1 MQLNRCPICHARM
14 SIEMMIQDESGRE
27 LLSLL
32 VKLDTESGAALVGY
46 LGLFRSDRRDLA
58 NDKALRLANEAL
70 ALGPLSAV
78 SDAMR
83 KTVDNLRPQC
93 SQRLTNH
100 NYLKKVLADT
110 TVNTSPGL
118 IHEGRNGAVLVDPP
132 RYNIH
137 GSPIHKPQSK
147 TGQALQALEAFGN
160 E

>member
-1 MQLNRCPICHARM
+1 MQLNRCPVCHARM
-14 SIEMMIQDESGRE
+14 SIEMMVSDESGRE
-27 LLSLL
+27 LMGLL

-46 LGLFRSDRRDLA
+46 LSLFRSDRRDLA

-70 ALGPLSAV
+70 ALGPLLAV
-78 SDAMR
+78 SAAMR
-83 KTVDNLRPQC
+83 KTAENLRAQC
-93 SQRLTNH
+93 NQRLTNH

-110 TVNTSPGL
+110 TVNTSIG
-118 IHEGRNGAVLVDPP
+118 IIQEGRNGGVLVDPP

-137 GSPIHKPQSK
+137 GSPINKAQSK